1 MNHEFVY
8 QRTSA
13 RENADGSTERRT
25 DCPECGDD
33 ALVADDVHG
42 EVVCRGCGCVVMTGQ
57 VDTGPEWTAFDR
69 VEREQKSRVGAPVTH
84 TMHDRGLTTEIHW
97 RDTDVNGTRLAPRK
111 QARMQRLRTWQERIR
126 TNDPGERNLRL
137 ALAEIDRMASALEI
151 PDPIREDAASLYRRA
166 LDAGL
171 VQGRSIE
178 GVATGTLYVA
188 CRRENVPRSLDE
200 LADVSRVDRVEIG
213 RTYRY
218 LASELGLEMRPVDP
232 RQFVPRFC
240 SELDLG
246 QAVRNRAGEIL
257 SVTVEAGLDSGRS
270 PTGLAGAAIYYAA
283 LLVGQKRTQSEIAEV
298 ARVTE
303 VTIRNRYQEQVSLH
317 GKTPS

>member
-13 RENADGSTERRT
+13 RENVDGSTERRT

-97 RDTDVNGTRLAPRK
+97 HDTDVNGTRLAPRK

-178 GVATGTLYVA
+178 GVAT
-188 CRRENVPRSLDE
+188 
-200 LADVSRVDRVEIG
+200 
-213 RTYRY
+213 
-218 LASELGLEMRPVDP
+218 ELGLEMRPVDP

-246 QAVRNRAGEIL
+246 QGVRNRAGEIL

-283 LLVGQKRTQSEIAEV
+283 LLVGKKRTQSEIAEV

-303 VTIRNRYQEQVSLH
+303 VTIRNRYQEQVSLR
-317 GKTPS
+317 GETPS

>member
-13 RENADGSTERRT
+13 RENVDGSTERRT

-97 RDTDVNGTRLAPRK
+97 HDTYVNGTRLAPRK

-178 GVATGTLYVA
+178 GVAT
-188 CRRENVPRSLDE
+188 
-200 LADVSRVDRVEIG
+200 
-213 RTYRY
+213 
-218 LASELGLEMRPVDP
+218 ELGLEMRPVDP

-283 LLVGQKRTQSEIAEV
+283 LLVGEKRTQSEIAEV

-303 VTIRNRYQEQVSLH
+303 VTIRNRYQEQVSLR
-317 GKTPS
+317 GETPS